1 VVVCSEDYLRKVP
14 REVRE
19 RALLVRGHALA
30 GGTFDVTWDDLRA
43 PVLAAAKA
51 YEEAGIGPT
60 DVDVVELHDASSFA
74 EVHLVEDLGFCERG
88 DGGPFTASG
97 ATARDGKI
105 PVNPSG
111 GLVSRG
117 HPIGATG
124 ILMLAELA
132 QQLRGEAG
140 EIQVPGAA
148 IGLAE
153 NGGGIIGNDG
163 ALCSR
168 SFRSRYF
175 SVLTATYSRC
185 AVRS

>member
-1 VVVCSEDYLRKVP
+1 V
-14 REVRE
+14 
-19 RALLVRGHALA
+19 
-30 GGTFDVTWDDLRA
+30 DL
-43 PVLAAAKA
+43 
-51 YEEAGIGPT
+51 
-60 DVDVVELHDASSFA
+60 VELHDASSFA

-88 DGGPFTASG
+88 EGGPFTASG
-97 ATARDGKI
+97 ATARDGQI

-124 ILMLAELA
+124 IFMLAELA

-153 NGGGIIGNDG
+153 NGGGIIGNDV
-163 ALCSR
+163 ALCSVTILER
-168 SFRSRYF
+168 
-175 SVLTATYSRC
+175 VG
-185 AVRS
+185 